1 MTVEELQIVISAQT
15 KSAKSELNSVK
26 NEVTGLKNHVDKV
39 TGSIGNSFKS
49 IRNIVAG
56 LGIASLIKST
66 ILGNVDAAIKRV
78 DTLSN
83 YSRVMSNLGVGSVQA
98 NASVQKL
105 SNKLIGLPTTLDDA
119 SGAVQRFTSVN
130 SNISRST
137 DMFLALN
144 NAILAGGASSEI
156 QKSALEQLSQ
166 SYAKG
171 KPDMFEWRSAMTA
184 MPAQMK
190 QVAEAMGFVNAS
202 ALGEA
207 LRNGTVSMD
216 QFMNTLMQ
224 LNTQGINGYQSFE
237 EQARNATGGIST
249 SIANM
254 RTAIVRCMSE
264 VMNTIGQSNIAG
276 FFTNIAK
283 AINSCVPYV
292 VAFTKVVMVAV
303 GYLTALF
310 GGKSKKLSS
319 SFGGV
324 SNNAKKAA
332 GNTGALA
339 KKMNDASDSSQKLSK
354 GASGTGRGL
363 KKAAGNA
370 SKLKKELKG
379 ALAGFDA
386 INNINSSN
394 GSSDPSSGGSGGAGG
409 SGGDIGGFSMDDS
422 GAEEQKGLLEEVDK
436 QLEEIKKKV
445 AEFFQPLKQSWDKFG
460 APMIAAA
467 VYAFNGVKNLLMEI
481 GKSMYTVW
489 ENGTGAK
496 TVELILKIFT
506 NIFKIIGNI
515 SQGLADAWN
524 TAGLGDSIIQHLWNI
539 FNSIL
544 KIINE
549 ILKIVRDVTKAI
561 DWTAVLGAVDVVLI
575 IIDGLFSFIADNVGR
590 ILGILSVI
598 AGLSLFSTLAGIL
611 GTVITQIQLAVGVF
625 SGWASL
631 ATALS
636 GAFGILP
643 QIFASIVMAVNP
655 VNIIIGAV
663 IATVVDLW
671 QKSKSFRDDIVSI
684 LGNIATIVQKVFMN
698 IVAPIIDTVGKIIMD
713 FVGDVLKPLW
723 NAWENVFQSIMGLL
737 SDFLK
742 FATPIFSTILDILG
756 PVFELALTLLRGVFD
771 MVFAAI
777 RGIIERADKTI
788 CERVNNIRE
797 FFRNLGEWME
807 GTFGFKWKNVFETV
821 KNAVK
826 AFRDYVGPIINSLE
840 VVFLGLTSFISGVFS
855 GNWRRA
861 WFGVRQIFE
870 SIVSGLS
877 HIFKAPLNFMIDR
890 INKFLSGIG
899 KIKIPDWVPGV
910 GGKGFSI
917 PRIPRLAKG
926 GIVSASTIANI
937 GEAGTEAVIPLQ
949 RNTQGLD
956 MIAEKISERLSLSQ
970 NDGTGATYVIKLV
983 LDDGRVITKMVIETI
998 SRTMK
1003 HAQESL
1009 YLTIRRWNEW
1019 QMKRKSR

>member
-394 GSSDPSSGGSGGAGG
+394 GSSDPSSGGSGGSGGVGG

-524 TAGLGDSIIQHLWNI
+524 TAGLGDSIIQHLWNM

-549 ILKIVRDVTKAI
+549 ILKIVRDITKAI
-561 DWTAVLGAVDVVLI
+561 DWTVVLGAVNVVLS
-575 IIDGLFSFIADNVGR
+575 IIDGLFSFIADNVGL
-590 ILGILSVI
+590 ILGILSAI

-655 VNIIIGAV
+655 VNVIIGAV

-684 LGNIATIVQKVFMN
+684 LGNIATIVQKVFLN

-723 NAWENVFQSIMGLL
+723 NTWENVFQSIMGLL

-756 PVFELALTLLRGVFD
+756 PIFKLALTLLRGVFD

-840 VVFLGLTSFISGVFS
+840 VVFMGLANFIGGVFS

-861 WFGVRQIFE
+861 WIGVRQIFE

-877 HIFKAPLNFMIDR
+877 HIFKAPLNFMIDG

-956 MIAEKISERLSLSQ
+956 MIAEKISERLSLPQ

-983 LDDGRVITKMVIETI
+983 LDDGRVITKMVIDNIKDYEA
-998 SRTMK
+998 RTGK
-1003 HAQESL
+1003 PVFD
-1009 YLTIRRWNEW
+1009 Y
-1019 QMKRKSR
+1019 

>member
-98 NASVQKL
+98 NASIQKL

-394 GSSDPSSGGSGGAGG
+394 GSSDPSSGGSGGSGGVGG

-611 GTVITQIQLAVGVF
+611 GTVITQIQIAVGVF

-655 VNIIIGAV
+655 VNVIIGAV

-684 LGNIATIVQKVFMN
+684 LGNIATIVQKVFLN

-713 FVGDVLKPLW
+713 FVETVLKPLW

-756 PVFELALTLLRGVFD
+756 PIFKLALTLLRGVFD

-826 AFRDYVGPIINSLE
+826 AFRDCMGPIISS
-840 VVFLGLTSFISGVFS
+840 VQVIFMGLTNFISGVFS

-877 HIFKAPLNFMIDR
+877 HIFKAPLNFMIDG

-983 LDDGRVITKMVIETI
+983 LDDGRVITKMVIDNIKDYEA
-998 SRTMK
+998 RTGK
-1003 HAQESL
+1003 PVFD
-1009 YLTIRRWNEW
+1009 Y
-1019 QMKRKSR
+1019 

>member
-66 ILGNVDAAIKRV
+66 ILGNVDSAIKRV

-216 QFMNTLMQ
+216 QFMDTIMK

-237 EQARNATGGIST
+237 EQARNATGGIAT

-254 RTAIVRCMSE
+254 RTAIVRCMSD

-339 KKMNDASDSSQKLSK
+339 KNMNDASNSSQKLSK
-354 GASGTGRGL
+354 GAGGTGSGL

-394 GSSDPSSGGSGGAGG
+394 GSSDPSSGGSDGSGGAGG

-422 GAEEQKGLLEEVDK
+422 GAKEQKGLLEEVDK

-655 VNIIIGAV
+655 VNVIIGAV

-671 QKSKSFRDDIVSI
+671 NKSKSFRNDIVSI
-684 LGNIATIVQKVFMN
+684 LGNIATIVQKVFLN

-713 FVGDVLKPLW
+713 FVETVLKPLW

-756 PVFELALTLLRGVFD
+756 PIFKLALTVLRGVFD

-826 AFRDYVGPIINSLE
+826 AFRDYMGPIINSLE
-840 VVFLGLTSFISGVFS
+840 VIFLGLTSFIGGVFS

-877 HIFKAPLNFMIDR
+877 HIFKAPLNFMIDG

-899 KIKIPDWVPGV
+899 KVKIPDWVPGV

-983 LDDGRVITKMVIETI
+983 LDDGRVITKMVIDNIKDYEA
-998 SRTMK
+998 RTGK
-1003 HAQESL
+1003 PVFD
-1009 YLTIRRWNEW
+1009 Y
-1019 QMKRKSR
+1019 

>member
-26 NEVTGLKNHVDKV
+26 NEVTSLKNHVDKV

-130 SNISRST
+130 GNISRST

-237 EQARNATGGIST
+237 EQARNATGGIAT

-292 VAFTKVVMVAV
+292 VAFTKVIMVAV

-339 KKMNDASDSSQKLSK
+339 KKMSDASDSSQKLSK
-354 GASGTGRGL
+354 GASGTGSGL

-394 GSSDPSSGGSGGAGG
+394 GSSDPSSGGSDGSGGAGG
-409 SGGDIGGFSMDDS
+409 SGGDIGGFSMDDG
-422 GAEEQKGLLEEVDK
+422 GAKEQKGLLEEVDK

-467 VYAFNGVKNLLMEI
+467 VYAFNGVKNLLMDI

-515 SQGLADAWN
+515 TQGLADAWN

-549 ILKIVRDVTKAI
+549 ILKIVRDITKAI
-561 DWTAVLGAVDVVLI
+561 DWTVVLGAVNVVLS

-655 VNIIIGAV
+655 VNVIIGAV

-684 LGNIATIVQKVFMN
+684 LGNIATIVQKVFLN
-698 IVAPIIDTVGKIIMD
+698 IVAPIIDTVGRIIMD
-713 FVGDVLKPLW
+713 FVDTVLKPLW

-756 PVFELALTLLRGVFD
+756 PIFKLALTLLRGTFD

-821 KNAVK
+821 KNVVK
-826 AFRDYVGPIINSLE
+826 VFRDFMGPIINSLE
-840 VVFLGLTSFISGVFS
+840 VIFMGLTNFISGVFS

-877 HIFKAPLNFMIDR
+877 HIFKAPLNFMIDG

-983 LDDGRVITKMVIETI
+983 LDDGRVITKMVIDNIKDYEA
-998 SRTMK
+998 RTGK
-1003 HAQESL
+1003 PVFD
-1009 YLTIRRWNEW
+1009 Y
-1019 QMKRKSR
+1019 

>member
-216 QFMNTLMQ
+216 QFMDTIMK

-237 EQARNATGGIST
+237 EQARNATGGIAT

-254 RTAIVRCMSE
+254 RTAIVRCMSD

-394 GSSDPSSGGSGGAGG
+394 GSSDPSSGGSGGSGGVGG

-524 TAGLGDSIIQHLWNI
+524 TAGLGDSIIQHLWNM

-549 ILKIVRDVTKAI
+549 ILKIVRDITKAI
-561 DWTAVLGAVDVVLI
+561 DWTVVLGAVNVVLS
-575 IIDGLFSFIADNVGR
+575 IIDGLFSFIADNVGL
-590 ILGILSVI
+590 ILGILSAI

-655 VNIIIGAV
+655 VNVIIGAV

-684 LGNIATIVQKVFMN
+684 LGNIATIVQKVFLN

-713 FVGDVLKPLW
+713 FVETVLKPLW

-756 PVFELALTLLRGVFD
+756 PIFKLALTLLRGVFD

-826 AFRDYVGPIINSLE
+826 AFRDCMGPIISS
-840 VVFLGLTSFISGVFS
+840 VQVIFMGLTNFISGVFS

-877 HIFKAPLNFMIDR
+877 HIFKAPLNFMIDG

-899 KIKIPDWVPGV
+899 KVKIPDWVPGV

-983 LDDGRVITKMVIETI
+983 LDDGRVITKMVIDNIKDYEA
-998 SRTMK
+998 RTGK
-1003 HAQESL
+1003 PVFD
-1009 YLTIRRWNEW
+1009 Y
-1019 QMKRKSR
+1019 

>member
-394 GSSDPSSGGSGGAGG
+394 GSSDPSSGGSGGSGGVGG

-524 TAGLGDSIIQHLWNI
+524 TAGLGDSIIQHLWNM

-549 ILKIVRDVTKAI
+549 ILKIVRDITKAI
-561 DWTAVLGAVDVVLI
+561 DWTVVLGAVNVVLS
-575 IIDGLFSFIADNVGR
+575 IIDGLFSFIADNVGL
-590 ILGILSVI
+590 ILGILSAI

-684 LGNIATIVQKVFMN
+684 LGNIATIVQKVFLN

-756 PVFELALTLLRGVFD
+756 PIFKLALTLLRGVFD

-826 AFRDYVGPIINSLE
+826 AFRDCMGPIISS
-840 VVFLGLTSFISGVFS
+840 VQVIFMGLTNFISGVFS

-877 HIFKAPLNFMIDR
+877 HIFKAPLNFMIDG

-983 LDDGRVITKMVIETI
+983 LDDGRVITKMVIDNIKDYEA
-998 SRTMK
+998 RTGK
-1003 HAQESL
+1003 PVFD
-1009 YLTIRRWNEW
+1009 Y
-1019 QMKRKSR
+1019 

>member
-66 ILGNVDAAIKRV
+66 ILSNVDAAIKRV

-83 YSRVMSNLGVGSVQA
+83 YSRVMANLGVGSVQA

-216 QFMNTLMQ
+216 QFMDTIMK

-237 EQARNATGGIST
+237 EQARNATGGIAT

-254 RTAIVRCMSE
+254 RTAIVRGMAD

-283 AINSCVPYV
+283 AINSCIPYV

-339 KKMNDASDSSQKLSK
+339 KNMNNASNSSQKLSK
-354 GASGTGRGL
+354 GASGTGSGL

-370 SKLKKELKG
+370 SKLKKELNG

-394 GSSDPSSGGSGGAGG
+394 GSSDPSSGDSGGSGGAGG

-467 VYAFNGVKNLLMEI
+467 VFAFSGIRSLLSEI

-549 ILKIVRDVTKAI
+549 ILKIVRDITKAI
-561 DWTAVLGAVDVVLI
+561 DWTIVLGAVNVVLG
-575 IIDGLFSFIADNVGR
+575 IIDELFSFIADNVGL
-590 ILGILSVI
+590 ILGILSAI

-655 VNIIIGAV
+655 VNVIIGAV

-671 QKSKSFRDDIVSI
+671 QKSKSFRDDVVSI
-684 LGNIATIVQKVFMN
+684 LGNIATIVQKVFIN
-698 IVAPIIDTVGKIIMD
+698 IVAPVISTVAGIIKD
-713 FVGDVLKPLW
+713 FVNMVLKPLW
-723 NAWENVFQSIMGLL
+723 NVWETVFKDIMGIV
-737 SDFLK
+737 SDLLK
-742 FATPIFSTILDILG
+742 FVTPIFSTILDILG
-756 PVFELALTLLRGVFD
+756 PIFQLSLTQLQGTFRI
-771 MVFAAI
+771 VFAAI
-777 RGIIERADKTI
+777 GGIIQGAGAVIHTVVDG
-788 CERVNNIRE
+788 IRG
-797 FFRNLGEWME
+797 FFNGLGTWME
-807 GTFGFKWKNVFETV
+807 GTFGFKWKNVFEAV
-821 KNAVK
+821 KNIVK
-826 AFRDYVGPIINSLE
+826 AFRDYMGPIISS
-840 VVFLGLTSFISGVFS
+840 VQVIFMGLANFIGGVFS
-855 GNWRRA
+855 GNWKRA
-861 WFGVRQIFE
+861 WLGVKQIFE
-870 SIVSGLS
+870 GIVSGLGA
-877 HIFKAPLNFMIDR
+877 IFKAPLNFIIDG

-917 PRIPRLAKG
+917 PKIPRLAKG

-983 LDDGRVITKMVIETI
+983 LDDGRVITKMVIDNIKDYEA
-998 SRTMK
+998 RTGK
-1003 HAQESL
+1003 PVFD
-1009 YLTIRRWNEW
+1009 Y
-1019 QMKRKSR
+1019 

>member
-207 LRNGTVSMD
+207 LRNRTVSMD

-354 GASGTGRGL
+354 GASGTGSGL

-394 GSSDPSSGGSGGAGG
+394 GSSDPSSGDSGGSGGAGG

-496 TVELILKIFT
+496 TIELILKIFT

-549 ILKIVRDVTKAI
+549 ILKIVRDITKAI
-561 DWTAVLGAVDVVLI
+561 DWTAVLGAVDVVLG

-655 VNIIIGAV
+655 VNVIIGAV

-684 LGNIATIVQKVFMN
+684 LGNIATIVQKVFLN

-713 FVGDVLKPLW
+713 FVETVLKPLW

-756 PVFELALTLLRGVFD
+756 PVFKLALTLLRGVFD

-840 VVFLGLTSFISGVFS
+840 VVFMGLTNFISGVFS

-877 HIFKAPLNFMIDR
+877 HIFKAPLNFMIDG

-899 KIKIPDWVPGV
+899 KVKIPDWVPGV

-917 PRIPRLAKG
+917 PKIPRLAKG

-983 LDDGRVITKMVIETI
+983 LDDGRVITKMVIDNIKDYEA
-998 SRTMK
+998 RTGK
-1003 HAQESL
+1003 PVFD
-1009 YLTIRRWNEW
+1009 Y
-1019 QMKRKSR
+1019 

>member
-98 NASVQKL
+98 NGSVQKL

-216 QFMNTLMQ
+216 QFMDTIMK

-237 EQARNATGGIST
+237 EQARNATGGIAT

-324 SNNAKKAA
+324 SKNAKKAA

-339 KKMNDASDSSQKLSK
+339 KNMNNASNSSQKLSK
-354 GASGTGRGL
+354 GASGTGSGL

-394 GSSDPSSGGSGGAGG
+394 GSSDPSSGGSGGSGGAGG

-445 AEFFQPLKQSWDKFG
+445 AKFFQPLKQSWDKFG

-575 IIDGLFSFIADNVGR
+575 IIDELFSFIADNVGR

-655 VNIIIGAV
+655 VNVIIGAV

-684 LGNIATIVQKVFMN
+684 LGNIATIVQKVFLN
-698 IVAPIIDTVGKIIMD
+698 IVAPIIDTVGGIIKD
-713 FVGDVLKPLW
+713 FVDTVLKPLW
-723 NAWENVFQSIMGLL
+723 SAWENVFQSIMGLL

-756 PVFELALTLLRGVFD
+756 PIFKLALTLLRGVFD

-877 HIFKAPLNFMIDR
+877 HIFKAPLNFMIDG

-899 KIKIPDWVPGV
+899 KVKIPDWVPGV

-917 PRIPRLAKG
+917 PKIPRLAKG

-970 NDGTGATYVIKLV
+970 NGGTGATYVIKLV
-983 LDDGRVITKMVIETI
+983 LDDGRVITKMVIDNIKDYEA
-998 SRTMK
+998 RTGK
-1003 HAQESL
+1003 PVFD
-1009 YLTIRRWNEW
+1009 Y
-1019 QMKRKSR
+1019 

>member
-83 YSRVMSNLGVGSVQA
+83 YSRVMANLGVGSVQA

-105 SNKLIGLPTTLDDA
+105 INKLIGLPTTLDDA

-216 QFMNTLMQ
+216 QFMDTIMK

-237 EQARNATGGIST
+237 EQARNATGGIAT

-254 RTAIVRCMSE
+254 RTAIVRGMSD

-283 AINSCVPYV
+283 AINSCIPYV

-339 KKMNDASDSSQKLSK
+339 KNMNDASNSSQKLSK
-354 GASGTGRGL
+354 GAGGTGSGL

-394 GSSDPSSGGSGGAGG
+394 GSSDPSSGDSGGSGGAGG

-467 VYAFNGVKNLLMEI
+467 VYAFNGVKNLLVEI

-524 TAGLGDSIIQHLWNI
+524 SFGLGDLIIQRLWNI

-549 ILKIVRDVTKAI
+549 ILKIVRDITKAI
-561 DWTAVLGAVDVVLI
+561 NWTVVLVAVYGVLS
-575 IIDGLFSFIADNVGR
+575 IIDGLFSFIADNVG
-590 ILGILSVI
+590 LILSILSAI

-655 VNIIIGAV
+655 VNVIIAAV
-663 IATVVDLW
+663 IATVADLW
-671 QKSKSFRDDIVSI
+671 KKSEDFRDDLVSI
-684 LGNIATIVQKVFMN
+684 LGNIATIVQKVFLN

-713 FVGDVLKPLW
+713 FVETVLTPLW
-723 NAWENVFQSIMGLL
+723 NAWENVFQSIMGLV

-742 FATPIFSTILDILG
+742 FVTPIFSTILDILG
-756 PVFELALTLLRGVFD
+756 PIFQLALTLLRGTFD

-777 RGIIERADKTI
+777 RGIIELADKTI

-821 KNAVK
+821 KNVVK
-826 AFRDYVGPIINSLE
+826 AFRDFMGPIINSLE

-855 GNWRRA
+855 NNWRRA

-870 SIVSGLS
+870 GIVSGLRN
-877 HIFKAPLNFMIDR
+877 IFKAPLNFMIDG

-983 LDDGRVITKMVIETI
+983 LDDGRVITKMVIDNIKDYEA
-998 SRTMK
+998 RTGK
-1003 HAQESL
+1003 PVFD
-1009 YLTIRRWNEW
+1009 Y
-1019 QMKRKSR
+1019 

>member
-39 TGSIGNSFKS
+39 AGSIGNSFKS

-66 ILGNVDAAIKRV
+66 ILGNIDAAIKRV

-83 YSRVMSNLGVGSVQA
+83 YSRVMSNLGADSVQA

-119 SGAVQRFTSVN
+119 SGAVQRFTAVN
-130 SNISRST
+130 GNISRST

-207 LRNGTVSMD
+207 LRNGRVSMD

-224 LNTQGINGYQSFE
+224 LNTHGINGYQSFE
-237 EQARNATGGIST
+237 EQAKNATGGIAT

-254 RTAIVRCMSE
+254 RTAIVRCMSD

-292 VAFTKVVMVAV
+292 VAFTKVIMVAV

-339 KKMNDASDSSQKLSK
+339 KSMNSASDSSQKLSK
-354 GASGTGRGL
+354 GASGTGSGL

-370 SKLKKELKG
+370 SKLKKELNG

-394 GSSDPSSGGSGGAGG
+394 SSSDPSSGGSGGAGG

-422 GAEEQKGLLEEVDK
+422 GAEEQKGLLEQVDK

-445 AEFFQPLKQSWDKFG
+445 AEFFQPLKESWDKFG

-467 VYAFNGVKNLLMEI
+467 VYAFNAVKTLLMEI

-539 FNSIL
+539 FNS
-544 KIINE
+544 
-549 ILKIVRDVTKAI
+549 
-561 DWTAVLGAVDVVLI
+561 
-575 IIDGLFSFIADNVGR
+575 
-590 ILGILSVI
+590 
-598 AGLSLFSTLAGIL
+598 
-611 GTVITQIQLAVGVF
+611 
-625 SGWASL
+625 
-631 ATALS
+631 
-636 GAFGILP
+636 
-643 QIFASIVMAVNP
+643 VM
-655 VNIIIGAV
+655 
-663 IATVVDLW
+663 
-671 QKSKSFRDDIVSI
+671 K
-684 LGNIATIVQKVFMN
+684 
-698 IVAPIIDTVGKIIMD
+698 
-713 FVGDVLKPLW
+713 
-723 NAWENVFQSIMGLL
+723 
-737 SDFLK
+737 
-742 FATPIFSTILDILG
+742 
-756 PVFELALTLLRGVFD
+756 
-771 MVFAAI
+771 
-777 RGIIERADKTI
+777 
-788 CERVNNIRE
+788 
-797 FFRNLGEWME
+797 
-807 GTFGFKWKNVFETV
+807 
-821 KNAVK
+821 
-826 AFRDYVGPIINSLE
+826 
-840 VVFLGLTSFISGVFS
+840 
-855 GNWRRA
+855 
-861 WFGVRQIFE
+861 
-870 SIVSGLS
+870 
-877 HIFKAPLNFMIDR
+877 
-890 INKFLSGIG
+890 
-899 KIKIPDWVPGV
+899 
-910 GGKGFSI
+910 
-917 PRIPRLAKG
+917 
-926 GIVSASTIANI
+926 
-937 GEAGTEAVIPLQ
+937 
-949 RNTQGLD
+949 
-956 MIAEKISERLSLSQ
+956 
-970 NDGTGATYVIKLV
+970 
-983 LDDGRVITKMVIETI
+983 
-998 SRTMK
+998 
-1003 HAQESL
+1003 
-1009 YLTIRRWNEW
+1009 
-1019 QMKRKSR
+1019 

>member
-26 NEVTGLKNHVDKV
+26 NEVTSLKNHVDKV

-66 ILGNVDAAIKRV
+66 ILGNIDAAIKRV

-98 NASVQKL
+98 NASIQKL

-237 EQARNATGGIST
+237 EQARNATGGIAT

-292 VAFTKVVMVAV
+292 VAFTKVIMVAV

-339 KKMNDASDSSQKLSK
+339 KKMSDASDSSQKLSK
-354 GASGTGRGL
+354 GASGTGSGL

-394 GSSDPSSGGSGGAGG
+394 GSSDPSSGDSGGSGGAGG

-422 GAEEQKGLLEEVDK
+422 GAKEQKGLLEEVDK

-561 DWTAVLGAVDVVLI
+561 DWTVVLGAVNVVLS
-575 IIDGLFSFIADNVGR
+575 IIDGLFSFIADNVG
-590 ILGILSVI
+590 LILSILSAI

-643 QIFASIVMAVNP
+643 QIFASIVMAVSP
-655 VNIIIGAV
+655 VNVIIGAV

-684 LGNIATIVQKVFMN
+684 LGNIATIVQKVFLN

-723 NAWENVFQSIMGLL
+723 NAWENVFQSIMGLV

-742 FATPIFSTILDILG
+742 FVTPIFSTILDILG
-756 PVFELALTLLRGVFD
+756 PIFKLALTLLRGTFD

-777 RGIIERADKTI
+777 RGIIELADKTI

-821 KNAVK
+821 KNVVK
-826 AFRDYVGPIINSLE
+826 VFRDFMGPIINSLE

-855 GNWRRA
+855 NNWRRA
-861 WFGVRQIFE
+861 WFGVKQIFE
-870 SIVSGLS
+870 GIVSGLRN
-877 HIFKAPLNFMIDR
+877 IFKAPLNFMIDG

-917 PRIPRLAKG
+917 PKIPRLAKG

-983 LDDGRVITKMVIETI
+983 LDDGRVITKMVIDNIKDYEA
-998 SRTMK
+998 RTGK
-1003 HAQESL
+1003 PVFD
-1009 YLTIRRWNEW
+1009 Y
-1019 QMKRKSR
+1019 

>member
-1 MTVEELQIVISAQT
+1 
-15 KSAKSELNSVK
+15 
-26 NEVTGLKNHVDKV
+26 
-39 TGSIGNSFKS
+39 
-49 IRNIVAG
+49 
-56 LGIASLIKST
+56 
-66 ILGNVDAAIKRV
+66 
-78 DTLSN
+78 
-83 YSRVMSNLGVGSVQA
+83 
-98 NASVQKL
+98 
-105 SNKLIGLPTTLDDA
+105 
-119 SGAVQRFTSVN
+119 
-130 SNISRST
+130 
-137 DMFLALN
+137 
-144 NAILAGGASSEI
+144 
-156 QKSALEQLSQ
+156 
-166 SYAKG
+166 
-171 KPDMFEWRSAMTA
+171 
-184 MPAQMK
+184 
-190 QVAEAMGFVNAS
+190 
-202 ALGEA
+202 
-207 LRNGTVSMD
+207 
-216 QFMNTLMQ
+216 
-224 LNTQGINGYQSFE
+224 
-237 EQARNATGGIST
+237 
-249 SIANM
+249 
-254 RTAIVRCMSE
+254 
-264 VMNTIGQSNIAG
+264 
-276 FFTNIAK
+276 
-283 AINSCVPYV
+283 
-292 VAFTKVVMVAV
+292 
-303 GYLTALF
+303 
-310 GGKSKKLSS
+310 
-319 SFGGV
+319 
-324 SNNAKKAA
+324 
-332 GNTGALA
+332 
-339 KKMNDASDSSQKLSK
+339 
-354 GASGTGRGL
+354 
-363 KKAAGNA
+363 
-370 SKLKKELKG
+370 
-379 ALAGFDA
+379 
-386 INNINSSN
+386 
-394 GSSDPSSGGSGGAGG
+394 
-409 SGGDIGGFSMDDS
+409 
-422 GAEEQKGLLEEVDK
+422 
-436 QLEEIKKKV
+436 
-445 AEFFQPLKQSWDKFG
+445 
-460 APMIAAA
+460 MIAAA

-655 VNIIIGAV
+655 VNVIIGAV

-684 LGNIATIVQKVFMN
+684 LGNIATIVQKVFLN

-713 FVGDVLKPLW
+713 FVETVLKPLW

-756 PVFELALTLLRGVFD
+756 PIFKLALTVLRGVFD

-821 KNAVK
+821 KNVVK
-826 AFRDYVGPIINSLE
+826 AFRDYMGPIINSLE

-877 HIFKAPLNFMIDR
+877 HIFKAPLNFMIDG

-983 LDDGRVITKMVIETI
+983 LDDGRVITKMVIDNIKDYEA
-998 SRTMK
+998 RTGK
-1003 HAQESL
+1003 PVFD
-1009 YLTIRRWNEW
+1009 Y
-1019 QMKRKSR
+1019 

>member
-26 NEVTGLKNHVDKV
+26 NEVTSLKNHVDKV

-83 YSRVMSNLGVGSVQA
+83 YSRVMSNLGADSVQA

-130 SNISRST
+130 GNISRST

-237 EQARNATGGIST
+237 EQARNATGGIAT

-254 RTAIVRCMSE
+254 RTAIVRGMSD

-283 AINSCVPYV
+283 AINSCIPYV

-339 KKMNDASDSSQKLSK
+339 KKMSDASDSSQKLSK
-354 GASGTGRGL
+354 GASGTGSGL

-394 GSSDPSSGGSGGAGG
+394 GSSDPSSGDSGGSGGAGG

-422 GAEEQKGLLEEVDK
+422 GAKEQKGLLEEVDK

-524 TAGLGDSIIQHLWNI
+524 TAGLGDFIIQHIWNI
-539 FNSIL
+539 FNSVL

-549 ILKIVRDVTKAI
+549 ILKIVRDITKAI

-575 IIDGLFSFIADNVGR
+575 IIDELFSFIADNVGR

-655 VNIIIGAV
+655 VNVIIGAV

-671 QKSKSFRDDIVSI
+671 NKSKSFRNDIVSI
-684 LGNIATIVQKVFMN
+684 LGNIATIVQKVFLT
-698 IVAPIIDTVGKIIMD
+698 IVAPIIDTVGKIIED
-713 FVGDVLKPLW
+713 FVDMVLKPLW

-771 MVFAAI
+771 MVFSAI
-777 RGIIERADKTI
+777 RGIIELAGKTI

-826 AFRDYVGPIINSLE
+826 VFRDYMGPIINS
-840 VVFLGLTSFISGVFS
+840 VQVIFLGLTSFISGVFS
-855 GNWRRA
+855 NNWRRA

-877 HIFKAPLNFMIDR
+877 HIFKAPLNFMIDG

-899 KIKIPDWVPGV
+899 KVKIPDWVPGV

-970 NDGTGATYVIKLV
+970 NDGQGATYVIKLV
-983 LDDGRVITKMVIETI
+983 LDDGRVITKMVIDNIKDYEA
-998 SRTMK
+998 RTGK
-1003 HAQESL
+1003 PVFD
-1009 YLTIRRWNEW
+1009 Y
-1019 QMKRKSR
+1019 

>member
-66 ILGNVDAAIKRV
+66 ILSNVDAAIKRV

-83 YSRVMSNLGVGSVQA
+83 YSRVMSNLGAGSVQA
-98 NASVQKL
+98 NASIQKL

-216 QFMNTLMQ
+216 QFMDTIMK

-237 EQARNATGGIST
+237 EQARNATGGIAT

-254 RTAIVRCMSE
+254 RTAIVRGMSD

-283 AINSCVPYV
+283 AINSCIPYV

-339 KKMNDASDSSQKLSK
+339 KNMNNASNSSQKLSK
-354 GASGTGRGL
+354 GASGTGSGL

-370 SKLKKELKG
+370 SKLKKELNG

-394 GSSDPSSGGSGGAGG
+394 GSSDPSSGDSGGSGGAGG

-467 VYAFNGVKNLLMEI
+467 VFAFSGIRSLLSEI

-549 ILKIVRDVTKAI
+549 ILKIVRDITKAI
-561 DWTAVLGAVDVVLI
+561 DWTVVLGAVNVVLG
-575 IIDGLFSFIADNVGR
+575 IIDGLFSFIADNVGL
-590 ILGILSVI
+590 ILGILSAI

-655 VNIIIGAV
+655 VNVIIGAV

-684 LGNIATIVQKVFMN
+684 LGNIATIVKKVFIN

-713 FVGDVLKPLW
+713 FVETVLRPLW

-742 FATPIFSTILDILG
+742 VATPIFSTILDILG

-826 AFRDYVGPIINSLE
+826 AFRDYMGPIISS
-840 VVFLGLTSFISGVFS
+840 VQVIFMGLANFIGGVFS
-855 GNWRRA
+855 GNWKRA
-861 WFGVRQIFE
+861 WLGVKQIFE
-870 SIVSGLS
+870 GIVSGLGA
-877 HIFKAPLNFMIDR
+877 IFKAPLNFMIDG

-917 PRIPRLAKG
+917 PKIPRLAKG

-983 LDDGRVITKMVIETI
+983 LDDGRVITKMVIDNIKDYEA
-998 SRTMK
+998 RTGK
-1003 HAQESL
+1003 PVFD
-1009 YLTIRRWNEW
+1009 Y
-1019 QMKRKSR
+1019 

>member
-26 NEVTGLKNHVDKV
+26 NEVTDLKNHVDKV

-98 NASVQKL
+98 NASIQKL

-237 EQARNATGGIST
+237 EQARNATGGIAT

-394 GSSDPSSGGSGGAGG
+394 GSSDPSSGGSGGSGGVGG

-524 TAGLGDSIIQHLWNI
+524 TAGLGDSIIQHLWNM

-549 ILKIVRDVTKAI
+549 ILKIVRDITKAI
-561 DWTAVLGAVDVVLI
+561 DWTVVLGAVNVVLS
-575 IIDGLFSFIADNVGR
+575 IIDGLFSFIADNVGL
-590 ILGILSVI
+590 ILGILSAI

-655 VNIIIGAV
+655 VNVIIGAV

-684 LGNIATIVQKVFMN
+684 LGNIATIVQKLFLN

-713 FVGDVLKPLW
+713 FVDDVLKPLW

-756 PVFELALTLLRGVFD
+756 PIFKLALTVLRGVFD

-826 AFRDYVGPIINSLE
+826 AFRDCVGPIINSLE
-840 VVFLGLTSFISGVFS
+840 VIFLGLTNFISGVFS

-877 HIFKAPLNFMIDR
+877 HIFKAPLNFMIDG

-956 MIAEKISERLSLSQ
+956 MIAEKISERLSLPQ

-983 LDDGRVITKMVIETI
+983 LDDGRVITKMVIDNIKDYEA
-998 SRTMK
+998 RTGK
-1003 HAQESL
+1003 PVFD
-1009 YLTIRRWNEW
+1009 Y
-1019 QMKRKSR
+1019 

>member
-26 NEVTGLKNHVDKV
+26 SEVTSLKNHVDKV

-83 YSRVMSNLGVGSVQA
+83 YSRVMSNLGADTVQA

-119 SGAVQRFTSVN
+119 SSAVQRFTAVN
-130 SNISRST
+130 SNISKST

-207 LRNGTVSMD
+207 LRNGKVSMD

-237 EQARNATGGIST
+237 EQAKNATGGIAT

-254 RTAIVRCMSE
+254 RTAIVRGMSD

-283 AINSCVPYV
+283 AINSCIPYV
-292 VAFTKVVMVAV
+292 VAFTKIVMTAV

-332 GNTGALA
+332 GSTGTLA
-339 KKMNDASDSSQKLSK
+339 KNMNNASDSSQKLSK
-354 GASGTGRGL
+354 GASGTGSGL

-370 SKLKKELKG
+370 SKLKKELNG

-394 GSSDPSSGGSGGAGG
+394 SSSNPSSGGAGG
-409 SGGDIGGFSMDDS
+409 SGGSGDVGDIGSIGADAFDTGSMT
-422 GAEEQKGLLEEVDK
+422 APLEEVDK
-436 QLEEIKKKV
+436 QLEEIRKKV

-549 ILKIVRDVTKAI
+549 ILKIVRDITKAI
-561 DWTAVLGAVDVVLI
+561 DWTVVLGAVNVVLG
-575 IIDGLFSFIADNVGR
+575 IIDGLFEFIADNVGL
-590 ILGILSVI
+590 ILGILSAI

-636 GAFGILP
+636 GTFGLLP

-655 VNIIIGAV
+655 VTVIIGAV

-671 QKSKSFRDDIVSI
+671 QKSKSFRNDIVSI
-684 LGNIATIVQKVFMN
+684 LGNIATIVQKVFLN
-698 IVAPIIDTVGKIIMD
+698 IVVPVIETVGDIIDD
-713 FVGDVLKPLW
+713 FVDIVLRPLW

-742 FATPIFSTILDILG
+742 FVTPIFSTILDILG
-756 PVFELALTLLRGVFD
+756 PVFKLALTVLRGVFD
-771 MVFAAI
+771 IVFAAI
-777 RGIIERADKTI
+777 RGIVELAGNKI
-788 CERVNNIRE
+788 CEKVNNIRE
-797 FFRNLGEWME
+797 FFHSLGEWME

-821 KNAVK
+821 KNVVK
-826 AFRDYVGPIINSLE
+826 AFRDYMSPIINSLE
-840 VVFLGLTSFISGVFS
+840 VIFMGLTNFISGVFS
-855 GNWRRA
+855 GNWKRA
-861 WFGVRQIFE
+861 WVGVKQIFE
-870 SIVSGLS
+870 GIVSGLGN
-877 HIFKAPLNFMIDR
+877 IFKAPLNFMIDG

-917 PRIPRLAKG
+917 PKIPRLAKG

-956 MIAEKISERLSLSQ
+956 MIAEKISERLSLPQ

-983 LDDGRVITKMVIETI
+983 LDDGRVITKMVIDNIKDYEA
-998 SRTMK
+998 RTGK
-1003 HAQESL
+1003 PVFD
-1009 YLTIRRWNEW
+1009 Y
-1019 QMKRKSR
+1019 

>member
-66 ILGNVDAAIKRV
+66 ILGNIDAAIKRV

-83 YSRVMSNLGVGSVQA
+83 YSRVMSNLGAGSVQA
-98 NASVQKL
+98 NASIQKL

-119 SGAVQRFTSVN
+119 SGAVQRFTAVN
-130 SNISRST
+130 GNISRST

-237 EQARNATGGIST
+237 EQAKNATGGIAT

-354 GASGTGRGL
+354 GASGTGSGL

-394 GSSDPSSGGSGGAGG
+394 GSSDPSSGDSGGSGGAGG

-524 TAGLGDSIIQHLWNI
+524 SFGLGDSIIQHLWNI

-549 ILKIVRDVTKAI
+549 ILKIVRDITKAI
-561 DWTAVLGAVDVVLI
+561 DWTAVLGAVDLVLI

-655 VNIIIGAV
+655 VNVIIGAV

-684 LGNIATIVQKVFMN
+684 LGNIATIVQKVFLN
-698 IVAPIIDTVGKIIMD
+698 IVAPIIDTVGGIIKD
-713 FVGDVLKPLW
+713 FVDSVLKPLW

-742 FATPIFSTILDILG
+742 FVTPIFSTILDILG
-756 PVFELALTLLRGVFD
+756 PIFKLALTLLRGVFD

-821 KNAVK
+821 KNVVK
-826 AFRDYVGPIINSLE
+826 AFRDYMGPIINSLE

-877 HIFKAPLNFMIDR
+877 HIFKAPLNFMIDG

-983 LDDGRVITKMVIETI
+983 LDDGRVITKMVIDNIKDYEA
-998 SRTMK
+998 RTGK
-1003 HAQESL
+1003 PVFD
-1009 YLTIRRWNEW
+1009 Y
-1019 QMKRKSR
+1019 

>member
-1 MTVEELQIVISAQT
+1 MISAQT

-83 YSRVMSNLGVGSVQA
+83 YSRVMSNLGADSVQA

-130 SNISRST
+130 SNISKST

-207 LRNGTVSMD
+207 LRNGKVSMD
-216 QFMNTLMQ
+216 QFMDTIMK

-237 EQARNATGGIST
+237 EQARNATGGIAT

-254 RTAIVRCMSE
+254 RTAIVRCMSD

-354 GASGTGRGL
+354 GASGTGSGL

-370 SKLKKELKG
+370 SKLKKELNG

-394 GSSDPSSGGSGGAGG
+394 SSSDPSSGDSGGSGGAGG

-467 VYAFNGVKNLLMEI
+467 VYAFNGVKNLLVEI

-496 TVELILKIFT
+496 TIELILKIFT

-524 TAGLGDSIIQHLWNI
+524 TFGLGDLIIQHLWNI

-549 ILKIVRDVTKAI
+549 ILKIVRDITKAI
-561 DWTAVLGAVDVVLI
+561 NWTVVLVAVYGVLS
-575 IIDGLFSFIADNVGR
+575 IIDGLFSFIADNVG
-590 ILGILSVI
+590 LILSILSAI

-636 GAFGILP
+636 GAFGLLP

-655 VNIIIGAV
+655 VNVIIAAV
-663 IATVVDLW
+663 IATVADLW
-671 QKSKSFRDDIVSI
+671 KKSEDFRDDIVSI
-684 LGNIATIVQKVFMN
+684 LGNIATIVQKVFLN
-698 IVAPIIDTVGKIIMD
+698 IVAPIIDTVGGIIKD
-713 FVGDVLKPLW
+713 FVDSVLKPLW
-723 NAWENVFQSIMGLL
+723 SAWENVFQSIMGLV

-742 FATPIFSTILDILG
+742 FVTPIFSTILDILG
-756 PVFELALTLLRGVFD
+756 PIFKLALTLLRGTFD

-777 RGIIERADKTI
+777 RGIIELADKTI

-821 KNAVK
+821 KNVVK
-826 AFRDYVGPIINSLE
+826 VFRDFMGPIINSLE

-855 GNWRRA
+855 NNWRRA

-870 SIVSGLS
+870 GIVSGLE
-877 HIFKAPLNFMIDR
+877 HIFKAPLNFMIDG

-983 LDDGRVITKMVIETI
+983 LDDSRVITKMVIDNIKDYEA
-998 SRTMK
+998 RTGK
-1003 HAQESL
+1003 PVFD
-1009 YLTIRRWNEW
+1009 Y
-1019 QMKRKSR
+1019 

>member
-394 GSSDPSSGGSGGAGG
+394 GSSDPSSGGSGGSGGVGG

-524 TAGLGDSIIQHLWNI
+524 TAGLGDSIIQHLWNM

-549 ILKIVRDVTKAI
+549 ILKIVRDITKAI
-561 DWTAVLGAVDVVLI
+561 DWTVVLGAVNVVLS
-575 IIDGLFSFIADNVGR
+575 IIDGLFSFIADNVGL
-590 ILGILSVI
+590 ILGILSAI

-684 LGNIATIVQKVFMN
+684 LGNIATIVQKVFLN

-723 NAWENVFQSIMGLL
+723 NTWENVFQSIMGLL

-756 PVFELALTLLRGVFD
+756 PIFKLALTLLRGVFD

-826 AFRDYVGPIINSLE
+826 AFRDCVGPIINSLE
-840 VVFLGLTSFISGVFS
+840 VIFLGLTNFISGVFS

-877 HIFKAPLNFMIDR
+877 HIFKAPLNFMIDG

-956 MIAEKISERLSLSQ
+956 MIAEKISERLSLPQ

-983 LDDGRVITKMVIETI
+983 LDDGRVITKMVIDNIKDYEA
-998 SRTMK
+998 RTGK
-1003 HAQESL
+1003 PVFD
-1009 YLTIRRWNEW
+1009 Y
-1019 QMKRKSR
+1019 

>member
-254 RTAIVRCMSE
+254 RTAIVRCMSD

-339 KKMNDASDSSQKLSK
+339 KNMNDASNSSQKLSK
-354 GASGTGRGL
+354 GASGTGSGL

-394 GSSDPSSGGSGGAGG
+394 GSSDPSSGDSGGSGGAGG

-524 TAGLGDSIIQHLWNI
+524 TFGLGDLIIQRLWNI

-549 ILKIVRDVTKAI
+549 ILKIVRDITKAI
-561 DWTAVLGAVDVVLI
+561 NWTAVLVAVYGVLS
-575 IIDGLFSFIADNVGR
+575 IIDGLFSFIADNVG
-590 ILGILSVI
+590 LILSILSAI

-655 VNIIIGAV
+655 VNVIIGAV
-663 IATVVDLW
+663 IATVADLW
-671 QKSKSFRDDIVSI
+671 KKSEDFRDDIVSI
-684 LGNIATIVQKVFMN
+684 LGNIATIVQKVFLN

-713 FVGDVLKPLW
+713 FVETVLTPLW
-723 NAWENVFQSIMGLL
+723 NAWENVFQSIMGLV

-742 FATPIFSTILDILG
+742 FVTPIFSTILDILG
-756 PVFELALTLLRGVFD
+756 PVFELALTLLRGTFD

-777 RGIIERADKTI
+777 RGIIELADKTI

-826 AFRDYVGPIINSLE
+826 AFRDYIGPIISS
-840 VVFLGLTSFISGVFS
+840 VQVIFMGLANFIGGVFS

-870 SIVSGLS
+870 GIVSGLGA
-877 HIFKAPLNFMIDR
+877 IFKAPLNFMIDG

-899 KIKIPDWVPGV
+899 KVKIPDWVPGV

-917 PRIPRLAKG
+917 PKIPRLAKG

-983 LDDGRVITKMVIETI
+983 LDDGRVITKMVIDNIKDYEA
-998 SRTMK
+998 RTGK
-1003 HAQESL
+1003 PVFD
-1009 YLTIRRWNEW
+1009 Y
-1019 QMKRKSR
+1019 

>member
-83 YSRVMSNLGVGSVQA
+83 YSRVMSNLGAGSVQA

-119 SGAVQRFTSVN
+119 SGAVQRFTAVN
-130 SNISRST
+130 SNISKST

-207 LRNGTVSMD
+207 LRNGRVSMD

-237 EQARNATGGIST
+237 EQARNATGGIAT

-254 RTAIVRCMSE
+254 RTAIVRGMSD

-283 AINSCVPYV
+283 AINSCIPYV

-339 KKMNDASDSSQKLSK
+339 KNMNNASDSSQKLSK
-354 GASGTGRGL
+354 GARGTGSGL

-370 SKLKKELKG
+370 SKLKKELNG

-394 GSSDPSSGGSGGAGG
+394 SSSNPSSGGSGGSG
-409 SGGDIGGFSMDDS
+409 GGDIGGFSMDDS
-422 GAEEQKGLLEEVDK
+422 GAEEQKGLLEQVDK

-445 AEFFQPLKQSWDKFG
+445 AEFFQPLKESWDKFG

-467 VYAFNGVKNLLMEI
+467 VYAFNAVKTLLMEI

-549 ILKIVRDVTKAI
+549 ILKIVRDITKAI
-561 DWTAVLGAVDVVLI
+561 NWTVVLVAVNGVLS
-575 IIDGLFSFIADNVGR
+575 IIDGLFSFIADNVG
-590 ILGILSVI
+590 LILSILSAI

-611 GTVITQIQLAVGVF
+611 GTVITQIQLAVGIF
-625 SGWASL
+625 AGWTSL

-655 VNIIIGAV
+655 VTVIIGVV

-684 LGNIATIVQKVFMN
+684 LGNIATIVQKVFLN

-723 NAWENVFQSIMGLL
+723 NAWENVFQSIMGLV

-742 FATPIFSTILDILG
+742 FVTPIFSTILDILG
-756 PVFELALTLLRGVFD
+756 PVFKLALTILRGVFD

-777 RGIIERADKTI
+777 RGIIELAGKTI
-788 CERVNNIRE
+788 CERVNNIRD

-821 KNAVK
+821 KNVVK
-826 AFRDYVGPIINSLE
+826 VFRDFMGPIINSLE
-840 VVFLGLTSFISGVFS
+840 VIFLGLTSFISGVFS

-870 SIVSGLS
+870 GIVSGLGS
-877 HIFKAPLNFMIDR
+877 IFKAPLNFMIDG

-899 KIKIPDWVPGV
+899 KVKIPDWVPGV

-917 PRIPRLAKG
+917 PKIPRLAKG

-956 MIAEKISERLSLSQ
+956 MIAEKISERLSLPQ

-983 LDDGRVITKMVIETI
+983 LDDGRVITKMVIDNIKDYEA
-998 SRTMK
+998 RTGK
-1003 HAQESL
+1003 PVFD
-1009 YLTIRRWNEW
+1009 Y
-1019 QMKRKSR
+1019 

>member
-98 NASVQKL
+98 NASIQKL

-394 GSSDPSSGGSGGAGG
+394 GSSDPSSGGSGGSGGAGG
-409 SGGDIGGFSMDDS
+409 SGGIGDIGSIGADAFDTGSMT
-422 GAEEQKGLLEEVDK
+422 APLEEVDK

-549 ILKIVRDVTKAI
+549 ILKIVRDITKAI
-561 DWTAVLGAVDVVLI
+561 DWTVVLGAVNVVLS
-575 IIDGLFSFIADNVGR
+575 IIDGLFSFIADNVGL
-590 ILGILSVI
+590 ILGILSAI

-684 LGNIATIVQKVFMN
+684 LGNIATIVQKVFLN
-698 IVAPIIDTVGKIIMD
+698 IVAPVISTVAGIIKD
-713 FVGDVLKPLW
+713 FVNMVLKPLW
-723 NAWENVFQSIMGLL
+723 NVWETVFKDIMGIV
-737 SDFLK
+737 SDLLK
-742 FATPIFSTILDILG
+742 FVTPIFSTILDILG
-756 PVFELALTLLRGVFD
+756 PVFQLSLTHLQGTFRI
-771 MVFAAI
+771 VFAAI
-777 RGIIERADKTI
+777 GGIIQGAGAVIHTVVDG
-788 CERVNNIRE
+788 IRG
-797 FFRNLGEWME
+797 FFNGLGTWME
-807 GTFGFKWKNVFETV
+807 GNFGFKWKNVFETV

-826 AFRDYVGPIINSLE
+826 AFRDYMGPIISS
-840 VVFLGLTSFISGVFS
+840 VQVIFMGLANFIGGVFS

-861 WFGVRQIFE
+861 WLGVKQIFE
-870 SIVSGLS
+870 GIVSGLG
-877 HIFKAPLNFMIDR
+877 HIFKAPLNFMIDG

-899 KIKIPDWVPGV
+899 KVKIPDWVPGV

-983 LDDGRVITKMVIETI
+983 LDDGRVITKMVIDNIKDYEA
-998 SRTMK
+998 RTGK
-1003 HAQESL
+1003 PVFD
-1009 YLTIRRWNEW
+1009 Y
-1019 QMKRKSR
+1019 

>member
-26 NEVTGLKNHVDKV
+26 NEVTSLKNHVDKV

-130 SNISRST
+130 GNISRST

-237 EQARNATGGIST
+237 EQARNATGGIAT

-292 VAFTKVVMVAV
+292 VAFTKVIMVAV

-339 KKMNDASDSSQKLSK
+339 KKMSDASDSSQKLSK
-354 GASGTGRGL
+354 GASGTGSGL

-394 GSSDPSSGGSGGAGG
+394 GSSDPSSGGSDGSGGAGG
-409 SGGDIGGFSMDDS
+409 SGGDIGGFSMDDG
-422 GAEEQKGLLEEVDK
+422 GAKEQKGLLEEVDK

-467 VYAFNGVKNLLMEI
+467 VYAFNGVKNLLMDI

-515 SQGLADAWN
+515 TQGLADAWN

-549 ILKIVRDVTKAI
+549 ILKIVRDITKAI
-561 DWTAVLGAVDVVLI
+561 DWTVVLGAVNVVLS

-655 VNIIIGAV
+655 VNVIIGAV

-684 LGNIATIVQKVFMN
+684 LGNIATIVQKVFLN
-698 IVAPIIDTVGKIIMD
+698 IVAPIIDTVGRIIMD
-713 FVGDVLKPLW
+713 FVDTVLKPLW

-756 PVFELALTLLRGVFD
+756 PIFKLALTLLRGVFD

-821 KNAVK
+821 KNVVK
-826 AFRDYVGPIINSLE
+826 VFRDFMGPIINSLE
-840 VVFLGLTSFISGVFS
+840 VIFMGLTNFISGAFS

-877 HIFKAPLNFMIDR
+877 HIFKAPLNFMIDG

-956 MIAEKISERLSLSQ
+956 MIAEKISERLSLPQ

-983 LDDGRVITKMVIETI
+983 LDDGRVITKMVIDNIKDYEA
-998 SRTMK
+998 RTGK
-1003 HAQESL
+1003 PVFD
-1009 YLTIRRWNEW
+1009 Y
-1019 QMKRKSR
+1019 

>member
-1 MTVEELQIVISAQT
+1 
-15 KSAKSELNSVK
+15 
-26 NEVTGLKNHVDKV
+26 
-39 TGSIGNSFKS
+39 
-49 IRNIVAG
+49 
-56 LGIASLIKST
+56 
-66 ILGNVDAAIKRV
+66 
-78 DTLSN
+78 
-83 YSRVMSNLGVGSVQA
+83 
-98 NASVQKL
+98 
-105 SNKLIGLPTTLDDA
+105 
-119 SGAVQRFTSVN
+119 
-130 SNISRST
+130 
-137 DMFLALN
+137 
-144 NAILAGGASSEI
+144 
-156 QKSALEQLSQ
+156 
-166 SYAKG
+166 
-171 KPDMFEWRSAMTA
+171 
-184 MPAQMK
+184 
-190 QVAEAMGFVNAS
+190 
-202 ALGEA
+202 
-207 LRNGTVSMD
+207 
-216 QFMNTLMQ
+216 
-224 LNTQGINGYQSFE
+224 
-237 EQARNATGGIST
+237 
-249 SIANM
+249 
-254 RTAIVRCMSE
+254 
-264 VMNTIGQSNIAG
+264 
-276 FFTNIAK
+276 
-283 AINSCVPYV
+283 
-292 VAFTKVVMVAV
+292 MVAV

-332 GNTGALA
+332 GNTGTLA
-339 KKMNDASDSSQKLSK
+339 KNMNNASDSSQKLSK
-354 GASGTGRGL
+354 GASGTGSGL

-370 SKLKKELKG
+370 SKLKKELNG

-394 GSSDPSSGGSGGAGG
+394 GSSDPSSGDSGGSGGAGG

-422 GAEEQKGLLEEVDK
+422 GAKEQKGLLEEVDK

-549 ILKIVRDVTKAI
+549 ILKIVRDITKAI

-575 IIDGLFSFIADNVGR
+575 IIDELFSFIADNVGR

-643 QIFASIVMAVNP
+643 QIFASIVMAVSP
-655 VNIIIGAV
+655 VNVIIGAV

-684 LGNIATIVQKVFMN
+684 LGNIATIVQKVFLN

-723 NAWENVFQSIMGLL
+723 NAWENVFQSIMGLV

-742 FATPIFSTILDILG
+742 FVTPIFSTILDILG
-756 PVFELALTLLRGVFD
+756 PIFKLALTLLRGTFD

-777 RGIIERADKTI
+777 RGIIELADKTI

-821 KNAVK
+821 KNVVK
-826 AFRDYVGPIINSLE
+826 VFRDFMGPIINSLE

-855 GNWRRA
+855 NNWRRA

-870 SIVSGLS
+870 GIVSGLE
-877 HIFKAPLNFMIDR
+877 HIFKAPLNFMIDG

-983 LDDGRVITKMVIETI
+983 LDDGRVITKMVIDNIKDYEA
-998 SRTMK
+998 RTGK
-1003 HAQESL
+1003 PVFD
-1009 YLTIRRWNEW
+1009 Y
-1019 QMKRKSR
+1019 

>member
-26 NEVTGLKNHVDKV
+26 SEVTSLKNHVDKV

-66 ILGNVDAAIKRV
+66 VLGNIDAAIKRV

-83 YSRVMSNLGVGSVQA
+83 YSRVMSNLGADSVQA

-216 QFMNTLMQ
+216 QFMDTIMK

-237 EQARNATGGIST
+237 EQAKNATGGIAT

-254 RTAIVRCMSE
+254 RTAIVRGMSD

-283 AINSCVPYV
+283 AINSCIPYV
-292 VAFTKVVMVAV
+292 VAFTKVVMTAV

-339 KKMNDASDSSQKLSK
+339 KNMNSASNSSQKLSK
-354 GASGTGRGL
+354 GASGTGSGL

-370 SKLKKELKG
+370 SKLKKELNG

-394 GSSDPSSGGSGGAGG
+394 SSSDPSSGSGSGGSGG
-409 SGGDIGGFSMDDS
+409 SGGGDIGGFSMDDS

-467 VYAFNGVKNLLMEI
+467 VFAFSGIRSLLSEI

-549 ILKIVRDVTKAI
+549 ILKIVRDITKAI
-561 DWTAVLGAVDVVLI
+561 DWTVVLGAVNVVLG
-575 IIDGLFSFIADNVGR
+575 IIDGLFSFIADNVGL
-590 ILGILSVI
+590 ILGILSAI

-611 GTVITQIQLAVGVF
+611 GTVVTQIQLAVGIF
-625 SGWASL
+625 AGWTSL

-643 QIFASIVMAVNP
+643 QIFASIVMAINP
-655 VNIIIGAV
+655 VTVIIGVV

-671 QKSKSFRDDIVSI
+671 NKSKSFRNDIVSI
-684 LGNIATIVQKVFMN
+684 LGNIATIVQKVFLN
-698 IVAPIIDTVGKIIMD
+698 IVAPIIETVGDIIGD
-713 FVGDVLKPLW
+713 FVDMVLKPLW
-723 NAWENVFQSIMGLL
+723 NAWENVFQSIMGLV

-742 FATPIFSTILDILG
+742 FVTPIFSTILDILG
-756 PVFELALTLLRGVFD
+756 PVFKLALTLLRGVFD

-870 SIVSGLS
+870 GIVSGLGA
-877 HIFKAPLNFMIDR
+877 IFKAPLNFMIDG

-983 LDDGRVITKMVIETI
+983 LDDGRVITKMVIDNIKDYEA
-998 SRTMK
+998 RTGK
-1003 HAQESL
+1003 PVFD
-1009 YLTIRRWNEW
+1009 Y
-1019 QMKRKSR
+1019 

>member
-1 MTVEELQIVISAQT
+1 M
-15 KSAKSELNSVK
+15 K
-26 NEVTGLKNHVDKV
+26 NEVTSLKNHVDKV

-216 QFMNTLMQ
+216 QFMDTLMQ
-224 LNTQGINGYQSFE
+224 LNTQGVNGYQSFE

-254 RTAIVRCMSE
+254 RTAIVRCMSD

-339 KKMNDASDSSQKLSK
+339 KNMNDASNSSQKLSK
-354 GASGTGRGL
+354 GAGGTGSGL

-394 GSSDPSSGGSGGAGG
+394 GSSDPSSGDSGDSGGAGG
-409 SGGDIGGFSMDDS
+409 SRGDIGGFSMDDS
-422 GAEEQKGLLEEVDK
+422 GAKEQKGLLEEVDK

-655 VNIIIGAV
+655 VNVIIGAV

-684 LGNIATIVQKVFMN
+684 LGNIATIVQKVFLN

-713 FVGDVLKPLW
+713 FVETVLKPLW

-756 PVFELALTLLRGVFD
+756 PIFKLALTVLRGVFD

-821 KNAVK
+821 KNVVK
-826 AFRDYVGPIINSLE
+826 AFRDYMGPIINSLE

-877 HIFKAPLNFMIDR
+877 HIFKAPLNFMIDG

-983 LDDGRVITKMVIETI
+983 LDDGRVITKMVIDNIKDYEA
-998 SRTMK
+998 RTGK
-1003 HAQESL
+1003 PVFD
-1009 YLTIRRWNEW
+1009 Y
-1019 QMKRKSR
+1019 

>member
-216 QFMNTLMQ
+216 QFMDTIMK

-237 EQARNATGGIST
+237 EQARNATGGIAT

-254 RTAIVRCMSE
+254 RTAIVRCMSD

-339 KKMNDASDSSQKLSK
+339 KNMNDASNSSQKLSK
-354 GASGTGRGL
+354 GAGGTGSGL

-394 GSSDPSSGGSGGAGG
+394 GSSDPSSGGSGGSGGAGG
-409 SGGDIGGFSMDDS
+409 TGGIGDIGSIGADAFDTGSMT
-422 GAEEQKGLLEEVDK
+422 APLEEVDK

-549 ILKIVRDVTKAI
+549 ILKIVRDITKAI
-561 DWTAVLGAVDVVLI
+561 DWTVVLGAVNVVLS
-575 IIDGLFSFIADNVGR
+575 IIDGLFSFIADNVGL
-590 ILGILSVI
+590 ILGILSAI

-655 VNIIIGAV
+655 VNVIIGAV

-671 QKSKSFRDDIVSI
+671 NKSKSFRNDIVSI
-684 LGNIATIVQKVFMN
+684 LGNIATIVQKVFLN
-698 IVAPIIDTVGKIIMD
+698 IVAPIIDTVGKIIKD
-713 FVGDVLKPLW
+713 FVDMVLKPLW

-788 CERVNNIRE
+788 CV
-797 FFRNLGEWME
+797 
-807 GTFGFKWKNVFETV
+807 
-821 KNAVK
+821 
-826 AFRDYVGPIINSLE
+826 
-840 VVFLGLTSFISGVFS
+840 
-855 GNWRRA
+855 
-861 WFGVRQIFE
+861 
-870 SIVSGLS
+870 
-877 HIFKAPLNFMIDR
+877 
-890 INKFLSGIG
+890 
-899 KIKIPDWVPGV
+899 
-910 GGKGFSI
+910 
-917 PRIPRLAKG
+917 
-926 GIVSASTIANI
+926 
-937 GEAGTEAVIPLQ
+937 
-949 RNTQGLD
+949 
-956 MIAEKISERLSLSQ
+956 
-970 NDGTGATYVIKLV
+970 
-983 LDDGRVITKMVIETI
+983 
-998 SRTMK
+998 
-1003 HAQESL
+1003 
-1009 YLTIRRWNEW
+1009 
-1019 QMKRKSR
+1019 

>member
-1 MTVEELQIVISAQT
+1 M
-15 KSAKSELNSVK
+15 K

-66 ILGNVDAAIKRV
+66 ILSNVDAAIKRV

-83 YSRVMSNLGVGSVQA
+83 YSRVMSNLGAGSVQA
-98 NASVQKL
+98 NASIQKL

-216 QFMNTLMQ
+216 QFMDTIMK

-237 EQARNATGGIST
+237 EQARNATGGIAT

-254 RTAIVRCMSE
+254 RTAIVRGMSD

-283 AINSCVPYV
+283 AINSCIPYV

-339 KKMNDASDSSQKLSK
+339 KNMNNASNSSQKLSK
-354 GASGTGRGL
+354 GASGTGSGL

-370 SKLKKELKG
+370 SKLKKELNG

-394 GSSDPSSGGSGGAGG
+394 GSSDPSSGDSGGSGGAGG

-467 VYAFNGVKNLLMEI
+467 VFAFSGIRSLLSEI

-590 ILGILSVI
+590 ILGILSAI

-611 GTVITQIQLAVGVF
+611 GTVVTQIQLAVGVF

-655 VNIIIGAV
+655 VNVIIGAV

-684 LGNIATIVQKVFMN
+684 LGNIATIVQKVFIN

-713 FVGDVLKPLW
+713 FVDSVLKPLW

-826 AFRDYVGPIINSLE
+826 AFRDYMGPIISSIQ
-840 VVFLGLTSFISGVFS
+840 VIFMGLANFIGGVFS

-870 SIVSGLS
+870 GIVSGLGA
-877 HIFKAPLNFMIDR
+877 IFKAPLNFMIDG

-917 PRIPRLAKG
+917 PKIPRLAKG

-983 LDDGRVITKMVIETI
+983 LDDGRVITKMVIDNIKDYEA
-998 SRTMK
+998 RTGK
-1003 HAQESL
+1003 PVFD
-1009 YLTIRRWNEW
+1009 Y
-1019 QMKRKSR
+1019 

>member
-26 NEVTGLKNHVDKV
+26 NEVTSLKNHVDKV

-83 YSRVMSNLGVGSVQA
+83 YSRVMSNLGADSVQA

-119 SGAVQRFTSVN
+119 SGAVQRFTAVN
-130 SNISRST
+130 SNISKST

-237 EQARNATGGIST
+237 EQARNATGGIAT

-254 RTAIVRCMSE
+254 RTAIVRGMSD

-394 GSSDPSSGGSGGAGG
+394 GSSDPSSGDSGGSGGAGG

-422 GAEEQKGLLEEVDK
+422 GAKEQKGLLEEVDK

-524 TAGLGDSIIQHLWNI
+524 TFGLGDLIIQRLWNI

-549 ILKIVRDVTKAI
+549 ILKIVRDITKAI
-561 DWTAVLGAVDVVLI
+561 NWTAVLVAVYGVLS
-575 IIDGLFSFIADNVGR
+575 IIDGLFSFIADNVG
-590 ILGILSVI
+590 LILSILSAI

-655 VNIIIGAV
+655 VNVIIGAV
-663 IATVVDLW
+663 IATVADLW
-671 QKSKSFRDDIVSI
+671 KKSEGFRDDIVSI
-684 LGNIATIVQKVFMN
+684 LGNIATIVQKVFLN
-698 IVAPIIDTVGKIIMD
+698 IVAPIIDTVGGIIKD
-713 FVGDVLKPLW
+713 FVDSVLKPLW
-723 NAWENVFQSIMGLL
+723 SAWENVFQSIMGLV

-742 FATPIFSTILDILG
+742 FVTPIFSTILDILG
-756 PVFELALTLLRGVFD
+756 PIFKLALTLLRGVFD

-777 RGIIERADKTI
+777 RGIIELADKTI
-788 CERVNNIRE
+788 CERVNNIRD

-821 KNAVK
+821 KNVVK
-826 AFRDYVGPIINSLE
+826 AFRDYMGPIINSLE

-855 GNWRRA
+855 NNWRRA
-861 WFGVRQIFE
+861 WFGVKQIFE
-870 SIVSGLS
+870 SIVSGLRN
-877 HIFKAPLNFMIDR
+877 IFKAPLNFMIDG

-926 GIVSASTIANI
+926 GIVSASTIADI

-983 LDDGRVITKMVIETI
+983 LDDGRVITKMVIDNIKDYEA
-998 SRTMK
+998 RTGK
-1003 HAQESL
+1003 PVFD
-1009 YLTIRRWNEW
+1009 Y
-1019 QMKRKSR
+1019 

>member
-98 NASVQKL
+98 NASIQKL

-237 EQARNATGGIST
+237 EQARNATGGIAT

-254 RTAIVRCMSE
+254 RTAIVRCMSD

-394 GSSDPSSGGSGGAGG
+394 GSSDPSSGGSGGSGGAGG

-524 TAGLGDSIIQHLWNI
+524 TAGLGDSIIQHLWNM

-549 ILKIVRDVTKAI
+549 ILKIVRDITKAI
-561 DWTAVLGAVDVVLI
+561 DWTVVLGAVNVVLS
-575 IIDGLFSFIADNVGR
+575 IIDGLFSFIADNVGL
-590 ILGILSVI
+590 ILGILSAI

-684 LGNIATIVQKVFMN
+684 LGNIATIVQKVFLN
-698 IVAPIIDTVGKIIMD
+698 IVAPIIDTVGGIIMD
-713 FVGDVLKPLW
+713 FVDTVLKPLW

-756 PVFELALTLLRGVFD
+756 PVFKLALTLLRGVFD

-840 VVFLGLTSFISGVFS
+840 VIFLGLTNFISGVFS

-877 HIFKAPLNFMIDR
+877 HIFKAPLNFMIDG

-983 LDDGRVITKMVIETI
+983 LDDGRVITKMVIDNIKDYEA
-998 SRTMK
+998 RTGK
-1003 HAQESL
+1003 PVFD
-1009 YLTIRRWNEW
+1009 Y
-1019 QMKRKSR
+1019 

>member
-15 KSAKSELNSVK
+15 ESAKSELNSVK

-66 ILGNVDAAIKRV
+66 ILGNIDAAIKRV

-98 NASVQKL
+98 NASIQKL

-119 SGAVQRFTSVN
+119 SGAVQRFTAVN
-130 SNISRST
+130 GNISRST

-207 LRNGTVSMD
+207 LRNGRVSMD

-237 EQARNATGGIST
+237 EQAKNATGGIAT

-354 GASGTGRGL
+354 GASGTGSGL

-394 GSSDPSSGGSGGAGG
+394 GSSDPSSGDSGGSGGAGG

-496 TVELILKIFT
+496 TIELILKIFT

-549 ILKIVRDVTKAI
+549 ILKIVRDITKAI
-561 DWTAVLGAVDVVLI
+561 DWTVVLGAVDVVLI
-575 IIDGLFSFIADNVGR
+575 IIDGLFSYIADNVGR
-590 ILGILSVI
+590 ILGILSAI

-655 VNIIIGAV
+655 VNVIIGAV

-684 LGNIATIVQKVFMN
+684 LGNIATIVQKVFLN
-698 IVAPIIDTVGKIIMD
+698 IVAPIIDTVGGIIKD
-713 FVGDVLKPLW
+713 FVDSVLKPLW

-756 PVFELALTLLRGVFD
+756 PIFKLALTLLRGVFD

-821 KNAVK
+821 KNVVK
-826 AFRDYVGPIINSLE
+826 AFRDYMGPIINSLE

-877 HIFKAPLNFMIDR
+877 HIFKAPLNFMIDG

-983 LDDGRVITKMVIETI
+983 LDDGRVITKMVIDNIKDYEA
-998 SRTMK
+998 RTGK
-1003 HAQESL
+1003 PVFD
-1009 YLTIRRWNEW
+1009 Y
-1019 QMKRKSR
+1019 

>member
-216 QFMNTLMQ
+216 QFMDTIMK

-237 EQARNATGGIST
+237 EQARNATGGIAT

-254 RTAIVRCMSE
+254 RTAIVRCMSD

-394 GSSDPSSGGSGGAGG
+394 GSSDPSSGGSGGSGGVGG

-524 TAGLGDSIIQHLWNI
+524 TAGLGDSIIQHLWNM

-549 ILKIVRDVTKAI
+549 ILKIVRDITKAI
-561 DWTAVLGAVDVVLI
+561 DWTVVLGAVNVVLS
-575 IIDGLFSFIADNVGR
+575 IIDGLFSFIADNVGL
-590 ILGILSVI
+590 ILGILSAI

-655 VNIIIGAV
+655 VNVIIGAV

-684 LGNIATIVQKVFMN
+684 LGNIATIVQKVFLN

-713 FVGDVLKPLW
+713 FVDDVLKPLW

-756 PVFELALTLLRGVFD
+756 PIFKLALTVLRGVFD

-826 AFRDYVGPIINSLE
+826 AFRDCVGPIINSLE
-840 VVFLGLTSFISGVFS
+840 VIFLGLTNFISGVFS

-877 HIFKAPLNFMIDR
+877 HIFKAPLNFMIDG

-956 MIAEKISERLSLSQ
+956 MIAEKISERLSLPQ

-983 LDDGRVITKMVIETI
+983 LDDGRVITKMVIDNIKDYEA
-998 SRTMK
+998 RTGK
-1003 HAQESL
+1003 PVFD
-1009 YLTIRRWNEW
+1009 Y
-1019 QMKRKSR
+1019 

>member
-66 ILGNVDAAIKRV
+66 ILGNIDAAIKRV

-339 KKMNDASDSSQKLSK
+339 KNMNDASNSSQKLSK
-354 GASGTGRGL
+354 GAGGTGSGL

-394 GSSDPSSGGSGGAGG
+394 SSSDPSSGDSGGSGGAGG

-643 QIFASIVMAVNP
+643 QIFASIVMAVSP
-655 VNIIIGAV
+655 VNVIIGAV

-684 LGNIATIVQKVFMN
+684 LGNIATIVQKVFLN

-713 FVGDVLKPLW
+713 FVETVLKPLW

-756 PVFELALTLLRGVFD
+756 PIFKLALTLLRGVFD

-821 KNAVK
+821 KNVVK
-826 AFRDYVGPIINSLE
+826 AFRDYMGPIINSLE
-840 VVFLGLTSFISGVFS
+840 VVFMGLTNFIGGVFS

-877 HIFKAPLNFMIDR
+877 HIFKAPLNFMIDG

-983 LDDGRVITKMVIETI
+983 LDDGRVITKMVIDNIKDYEA
-998 SRTMK
+998 RTGK
-1003 HAQESL
+1003 PVFD
-1009 YLTIRRWNEW
+1009 Y
-1019 QMKRKSR
+1019 

>member
-216 QFMNTLMQ
+216 QFMDTIMK

-237 EQARNATGGIST
+237 EQARNATGGIAT

-254 RTAIVRCMSE
+254 RTAIVRCMSD

-354 GASGTGRGL
+354 GASGTGSGL

-394 GSSDPSSGGSGGAGG
+394 GSSDPSSGDSGGSGGAGG

-422 GAEEQKGLLEEVDK
+422 GAEKQKGLLEEVDN
-436 QLEEIKKKV
+436 QLEEIKKKI

-611 GTVITQIQLAVGVF
+611 GTVITQIQIAVGVF

-655 VNIIIGAV
+655 VNVIIGAV

-684 LGNIATIVQKVFMN
+684 LGNIATIVQKVFLN

-713 FVGDVLKPLW
+713 FVETVLKPLW

-756 PVFELALTLLRGVFD
+756 PIFKLALTVLRGVFD

-821 KNAVK
+821 KNVVK
-826 AFRDYVGPIINSLE
+826 AFRDYMGPIINSLE

-877 HIFKAPLNFMIDR
+877 HIFKAPLNFMIDG

-983 LDDGRVITKMVIETI
+983 LDDGRVITKMVIDNIKDYEA
-998 SRTMK
+998 RTGK
-1003 HAQESL
+1003 PVFD
-1009 YLTIRRWNEW
+1009 Y
-1019 QMKRKSR
+1019 

>member
-26 NEVTGLKNHVDKV
+26 NEVTSLKNHVDKV

-216 QFMNTLMQ
+216 QFMDTIMK

-237 EQARNATGGIST
+237 EQARNATGGIAT

-283 AINSCVPYV
+283 AINSCIPYV

-324 SNNAKKAA
+324 SKNAKKAA

-339 KKMNDASDSSQKLSK
+339 KNMNSASDSSQKLSK
-354 GASGTGRGL
+354 GASGTGSGL

-394 GSSDPSSGGSGGAGG
+394 SSSDPSSGSGSGGSGGAGG
-409 SGGDIGGFSMDDS
+409 SGGIGDIGSVGADVFDTESMT
-422 GAEEQKGLLEEVDK
+422 APLEEVDK

-549 ILKIVRDVTKAI
+549 ILKIVRDITKAI
-561 DWTAVLGAVDVVLI
+561 DWTVVLGAVNVVLG
-575 IIDGLFSFIADNVGR
+575 IIDGLFSFIADNVGL
-590 ILGILSVI
+590 ILGILSAI

-655 VNIIIGAV
+655 VNVIIGAV

-684 LGNIATIVQKVFMN
+684 LGNIATIVQKVFLN
-698 IVAPIIDTVGKIIMD
+698 IVAPVISTVAGIIKD
-713 FVGDVLKPLW
+713 FVNMVLKPLW
-723 NAWENVFQSIMGLL
+723 NVWETVFKDIMGIV
-737 SDFLK
+737 SDLLK
-742 FATPIFSTILDILG
+742 FVTPIFSTILDILG
-756 PVFELALTLLRGVFD
+756 PVFQLSLTHLQGTFRV
-771 MVFAAI
+771 VFAAI
-777 RGIIERADKTI
+777 GGIIQGAGAVIHTVVDG
-788 CERVNNIRE
+788 IRG
-797 FFRNLGEWME
+797 FFNGLGTWME
-807 GTFGFKWKNVFETV
+807 VIFGFKWKNVFETV
-821 KNAVK
+821 KNVVK
-826 AFRDYVGPIINSLE
+826 AFRDYMGPIISS
-840 VVFLGLTSFISGVFS
+840 VQVIFMGLANFIGGVFS

-861 WFGVRQIFE
+861 WLGVKQIFE
-870 SIVSGLS
+870 GIVSGLG
-877 HIFKAPLNFMIDR
+877 HIFKAPLNFMIDG
-890 INKFLSGIG
+890 INKFLSGIS
-899 KIKIPDWVPGV
+899 KVKIPDWVPGV

-956 MIAEKISERLSLSQ
+956 MIAEKISERLSFPQ

-983 LDDGRVITKMVIETI
+983 LDDGRVITKMVIDNIKDYEA
-998 SRTMK
+998 RTGK
-1003 HAQESL
+1003 PVFD
-1009 YLTIRRWNEW
+1009 Y
-1019 QMKRKSR
+1019 

>member
-237 EQARNATGGIST
+237 EQARNATGGIFT

-394 GSSDPSSGGSGGAGG
+394 GSSDPSSGDSGGSGGAGG

-549 ILKIVRDVTKAI
+549 ILKIVRDITKAI
-561 DWTAVLGAVDVVLI
+561 DWTVVLGAVNVVLS

-655 VNIIIGAV
+655 VNVIIGAV

-684 LGNIATIVQKVFMN
+684 LGNIATIVQKVFLN
-698 IVAPIIDTVGKIIMD
+698 IVAPIIDTVGKIIRD
-713 FVGDVLKPLW
+713 FVETVLKPLW

-756 PVFELALTLLRGVFD
+756 PVFKLALTLLRGVFD

-877 HIFKAPLNFMIDR
+877 HIFKAPLNFMIDG

-956 MIAEKISERLSLSQ
+956 MIAEKISERLSLPQ

-983 LDDGRVITKMVIETI
+983 LDDGRVITKMVIDNIKDYEA
-998 SRTMK
+998 RTGK
-1003 HAQESL
+1003 PVFD
-1009 YLTIRRWNEW
+1009 Y
-1019 QMKRKSR
+1019 

>member
-394 GSSDPSSGGSGGAGG
+394 GSSDPSSGGSGGSGGVGG

-524 TAGLGDSIIQHLWNI
+524 TAGLGDSIIQHLWNM

-549 ILKIVRDVTKAI
+549 ILKIVRDITKAI
-561 DWTAVLGAVDVVLI
+561 DWTVVLGAVNVVLS

-655 VNIIIGAV
+655 VNVIIGAV

-684 LGNIATIVQKVFMN
+684 LGNIATIVQKVFLN

-713 FVGDVLKPLW
+713 FVDDVLKPLW

-756 PVFELALTLLRGVFD
+756 PIFELALTLLRGVFD

-840 VVFLGLTSFISGVFS
+840 VVFMGLANFIGGVFS

-861 WFGVRQIFE
+861 WIGVRQIFE

-877 HIFKAPLNFMIDR
+877 HIFKAPLNFMIDG

-983 LDDGRVITKMVIETI
+983 LDDGRVITKMVIDNIKDYEA
-998 SRTMK
+998 RTGK
-1003 HAQESL
+1003 PVFD
-1009 YLTIRRWNEW
+1009 Y
-1019 QMKRKSR
+1019 

>member
-26 NEVTGLKNHVDKV
+26 NEVTSLKNHVDKV

-216 QFMNTLMQ
+216 QFMDTLMQ
-224 LNTQGINGYQSFE
+224 LNTQGVNGYQSFE

-339 KKMNDASDSSQKLSK
+339 KNMNDASNSSQKLSK
-354 GASGTGRGL
+354 GAGGTGSGL

-394 GSSDPSSGGSGGAGG
+394 GSSDPSSGGSDGPGGSGG

-422 GAEEQKGLLEEVDK
+422 GAKEQKGLLEEVDK

-561 DWTAVLGAVDVVLI
+561 DWTVVLGAVNVVLS

-655 VNIIIGAV
+655 VNVIIGAV

-684 LGNIATIVQKVFMN
+684 LGNIATIVQKVFLN

-713 FVGDVLKPLW
+713 FVETVLKPLW

-756 PVFELALTLLRGVFD
+756 PIFKLALTVLRGVFD

-826 AFRDYVGPIINSLE
+826 AFRDYMGPIINSLE
-840 VVFLGLTSFISGVFS
+840 VIFMGLTNFIGGVFS

-877 HIFKAPLNFMIDR
+877 HIFKAPLNFMIDG
-890 INKFLSGIG
+890 INKFLSGIS
-899 KIKIPDWVPGV
+899 KVKIPDWVPGV

-983 LDDGRVITKMVIETI
+983 LDDGRVITKMVIDNIKDYEA
-998 SRTMK
+998 RTGK
-1003 HAQESL
+1003 PVFD
-1009 YLTIRRWNEW
+1009 Y
-1019 QMKRKSR
+1019 